1 MTVRKPHILVLAVV
15 AVVVVL
21 AVGAV
26 SAYGNLASDV
36 IAPATTTDVAPDYWN
51 SATITATA
59 TDDEGVR
66 YVYHELDGGVV
77 RLATIDGG
85 PKSTQITIP
94 TANDAPL
101 AAGTHKLTYW
111 AQDING
117 NVEAQHVVTF
127 TLAMDADKPESTATG
142 AVEGA
147 WYKAAVPV
155 HLAAA
160 DAAGGSGVKDLTYS
174 LDGAADVVVTGAVAT
189 ADVTVPATPGTHT
202 IAYHATDVAGNAE
215 EAKTLT
221 INVDTAKPSTTAPP
235 VSVIKGRTAT
245 LRFKVAE
252 TGPNSGKA
260 TVLIKVKS
268 RTGKV
273 VATIKPGQVAVNTTA
288 TAKFTCRLAK
298 GVYAYTVYATDA
310 AGNAQAKAGS
320 AKLTVK

>member
-15 AVVVVL
+15 AVAVVL

-36 IAPATTTDVAPDYWN
+36 TAPATTTDCVASYWN
-51 SATITATA
+51 SAAITATA

-77 RLATIDGG
+77 RLAPVDGS

-127 TLAMDADKPESTATG
+127 TLAIDGDKPETTATG
-142 AVEGA
+142 AANGG
-147 WYKAAVPV
+147 WYKTAVPV

-160 DAAGGSGVKDLTYS
+160 DAAGGSDVKDLTYS
-174 LDGAADVVVTGAVAT
+174 LDGAADIIVTGAAAA
-189 ADVTVPATPGTHT
+189 ADVTVPATPGAHT
-202 IAYHATDVAGNAE
+202 IAYHATDVAGNTE
-215 EAKTLT
+215 DAKTLS
-221 INVDTAKPSTTAPP
+221 INIDTAKPSTSASA
-235 VSVIKGRTAT
+235 VSVVRGRTAT

-252 TGPNSGKA
+252 AGPNAGKA
-260 TVLIKVKS
+260 TVLIKVKN

-273 VATIKPGQVAVNTTA
+273 VATIKPGQLAVNTTA
-288 TAKFTCRLAK
+288 TAKFTCRLAR
-298 GVYAYTVYATDA
+298 GIYTYTVYATDV